1 METFG
6 VTFTSKCTVTLE
18 VRASNRADAI
28 RRAEMEVRR
37 MLEEMGIQH
46 EPGHRVEFSEI
57 TRYEVP
63 KSDTLPARQTSRR
76 MS

>member
-1 METFG
+1 
-6 VTFTSKCTVTLE
+6 
-18 VRASNRADAI
+18 
-28 RRAEMEVRR
+28 MEVRR
-37 MLEEMGIQH
+37 MLEEMRIQH